1 MTRTIKCTNPNCG
14 ADIPVPT
21 GVMQVVCKECSTWH
35 FPPPEV
41 EPSDHAFPPSSPPS
55 AGDSFGG
62 YMPPS
67 VSNPAPPNPVVP
79 REEAPPPLST
89 YDIPEVDPY
98 ESPSSPVAV
107 AYEEAYV
114 PPEVPSSDSGIS
126 EDIAVGCLVTD
137 SGVRL
142 LLKEGLNIIGRKNAD
157 LIINDRTVSRRH
169 CVLEINTGTEGRRE
183 YFIYDIGH
191 LEGSPSTNGVFVS
204 GRTLRLQDYER
215 IPLRNGMTLHI
226 GAVGL
231 KLEC

>member
-14 ADIPVPT
+14 VDISVPT
-21 GVMQVVCKECSTWH
+21 GVMQVICEQCSTWH
-35 FPPPEV
+35 FPSVEIEASYSPTAPPNLE
-41 EPSDHAFPPSSPPS
+41 ENNLEA
-55 AGDSFGG
+55 
-62 YMPPS
+62 YMPPPI
-67 VSNPAPPNPVVP
+67 SNP
-79 REEAPPPLST
+79 E
-89 YDIPEVDPY
+89 
-98 ESPSSPVAV
+98 SPVAV
-107 AYEEAYV
+107 PVDETPPPLASYEMPVVDDQSLSPIAVVYDE
-114 PPEVPSSDSGIS
+114 PEVPQQLPSEVTEESSF
-126 EDIAVGCLVTD
+126 GCLITN

-169 CVLEINTGTEGRRE
+169 CVLEANIGAEGRKE

-215 IPLRNGMTLHI
+215 IPLRNGMTLYI

-231 KLEC
+231 KLEY